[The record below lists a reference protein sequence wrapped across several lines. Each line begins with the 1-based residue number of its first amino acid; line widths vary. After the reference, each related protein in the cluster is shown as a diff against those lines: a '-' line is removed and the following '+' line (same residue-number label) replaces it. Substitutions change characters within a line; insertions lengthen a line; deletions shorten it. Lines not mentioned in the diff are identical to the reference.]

1 MTEGDVGAI
10 IRELEDFKGEVRE
23 AHGEIKN
30 ELVALKAWQTLRDDA
45 AHNREVIVAAYT
57 RPLRWALRLWG
68 SDFAK
73 FLLALAIASAGSRWL
88 R

>member
-10 IRELEDFKGEVRE
+10 LVRLDAIDA
-23 AHGEIKN
+23 AHKEIKA
-30 ELVALKAWQTLRDDA
+30 ELVALKAWQTTRDKK
-45 AHNREVIVAAYT
+45 AHDREVTVAAYT
-57 RPLRWALRLWG
+57 RPLRWAVKLWG

-73 FLLALAIASAGSRWL
+73 FILALAIAASGARWL